1 MFKTKLQELCHRKSY
16 ELPVYSVV
24 KQGQDHD
31 PRFEATVTVAGN
43 KFCSQ
48 TPCKSSKQAQNDAA
62 KLAFDFFSLP
72 SSPKLEPYHPQPSF
86 PESSPPLEQLRY
98 SPQFSHPSLHISSFP
113 QPSLP
118 SQSDTFGAT
127 SNLDNPVSYPLRPE
141 KLEVANECSELV
153 ESTKD
158 SSITSNMDVKF
169 SAQSVEPKIQNT
181 DKSPVVDYFDK
192 ECSKLTGMQ
201 HLYKNKLQNFAQK
214 KNLTL
219 PVYTCERDGP
229 PHASR
234 FRCKVE
240 IDGKTYESPEFHA
253 TLKDA
258 ENAVA
263 KVALLSS
270 CQDGVQEDSGLYKNL
285 LQEMAQKK
293 GLGLPVYSTSQSG
306 EIHVPVF
313 VSTVK
318 IGEANFEGEQS
329 RTKKQAEMSAAK
341 AAYMSIKEGKSSSTN
356 PSIASPRGRASP
368 QGIPCSLQSSV
379 STDLELQVR
388 SSPVISH
395 PAFEKQPNDGGSQS
409 ISTRKRAPSSC
420 DIDHEVCRDIAI
432 SSRNVA
438 QPGNTNDYV
447 LNLVSKLEA
456 GKSSSSKRVIVCP
469 RQPNMTFP
477 KDITVLPVSDDQ
489 WVAFSLSTKAN
500 Q

>member
-127 SNLDNPVSYPLRPE
+127 TNLDNTVSYPQRPV
-141 KLEVANECSELV
+141 KLEVANESSGLV

-158 SSITSNMDVKF
+158 SSITSNMGVKF

-192 ECSKLTGMQ
+192 ECSKLTGME

-341 AAYMSIKEGKSSSTN
+341 AAYMSIKEG
-356 PSIASPRGRASP
+356 
-368 QGIPCSLQSSV
+368 
-379 STDLELQVR
+379 
-388 SSPVISH
+388 
-395 PAFEKQPNDGGSQS
+395 SQS

-420 DIDHEVCRDIAI
+420 DIDHEVSRDIAI